1 MAFVLPSPLRSS
13 SATTLLRRRSMFR
26 QIKLGFGPGLVVAT
40 LFAWGCDRPATPAGP
55 KPSFSD
61 GTASCA
67 AGARLTGGGRIDPPG
82 AGETALGFHL
92 DPRDLF
98 AGGGGGPHQGPPPT
112 LNSPTQKPTHHPV
125 NRD

>member
-61 GTASCA
+61 GTAPCA
-67 AGARLTGGGRIDPPG
+67 AGARVSGGGPPPPPG
-82 AGETALGFHL
+82 AGEATLGVPLAAARFCAG
-92 DPRDLF
+92 R
-98 AGGGGGPHQGPPPT
+98 GGGADKEAPPAT
-112 LNSPTQKPTHHPV
+112 
-125 NRD
+125 

>member
-82 AGETALGFHL
+82 AGKTTLGFQEPENTRRN
-92 DPRDLF
+92 PR
-98 AGGGGGPHQGPPPT
+98 HRQ
-112 LNSPTQKPTHHPV
+112 NSASV
-125 NRD
+125 IFFE

>member
-26 QIKLGFGPGLVVAT
+26 QINLGFVPGLVAAT

-61 GTASCA
+61 GTGSCA
-67 AGARLTGGGRIDPPG
+67 GERFTGGGRIDPPV
-82 AGETALGFHL
+82 AGKTTFGFNVDATEACPSEGSITGQL
-92 DPRDLF
+92 P
-98 AGGGGGPHQGPPPT
+98 
-112 LNSPTQKPTHHPV
+112 
-125 NRD
+125 

>member
-67 AGARLTGGGRIDPPG
+67 AGARLTGRGRLHPPG
-82 AGETALGFHL
+82 AGKTTVGLNL
-92 DPRDLF
+92 DAGDF
-98 AGGGGGPHQGPPPT
+98 CASGGGGARKGQLPT
-112 LNSPTQKPTHHPV
+112 MDHPTQNPIPKPAI
-125 NRD
+125 

>member
-61 GTASCA
+61 GTAPCA
-67 AGARLTGGGRIDPPG
+67 AGARFTGGGRLDPPG
-82 AGETALGFHL
+82 AGEKTLRLHPG
-92 DPRDLF
+92 PSELF
-98 AGGGGGPHQGPPPT
+98 ARGGRGPVKGPAPT
-112 LNSPTQKPTHHPV
+112 MN
-125 NRD
+125 